1 MGFMARQLFKMEQ
14 KNNERILGILR
25 NTLHQTVKAELSV
38 AACHEEV
45 TKHSSILLTFPD
57 GSIVN
62 QYRCRM
68 VWFMSAPG
76 QPTLPLRALDATNAD
91 QSAWGIAKVAN
102 EMAQDLHN
110 EADSARAMEQPSGGQ
125 GQASEN
131 DRPLDFNECIQCG
144 EPTPGRKYCEM
155 CF

>member
-102 EMAQDLHN
+102 EMAQDLQK
-110 EADSARAMEQPSGGQ
+110 EAASARAMEQSYETPA
-125 GQASEN
+125 QASAIEQ
-131 DRPLDFNECIQCG
+131 RPNFNECIQCG
-144 EPTPGRKYCEM
+144 EPTSGRKYCEM

>member
-1 MGFMARQLFKMEQ
+1 MGFMGRQLFRMEQ

-25 NTLHQTVKAELSV
+25 NTLHHSVKVELSD

-45 TKHSSILLTFPD
+45 TKHSAILLTFPN
-57 GSIVN
+57 GVIVS

-68 VWFMSAPG
+68 VWYMSAPG
-76 QPTLPLRALDATNAD
+76 QPTLPLWALDATNAD

-102 EMAQDLHN
+102 EMAQDLQN
-110 EADSARAMEQPSGGQ
+110 EAASARAMEEPHGEQ

-131 DRPLDFNECIQCG
+131 ERPLDFNECIQCG
-144 EPTPGRKYCEM
+144 EPTSGAKYCEM